1 MNRERRDAYRYV
13 VERQDTEV
21 GGNGQATVLNTS
33 AHTQLHQDAVQ
44 LERLNSQEDLTA
56 SYPCSIDP
64 QSSAADTITYHKAA
78 NIHAT

>member
-1 MNRERRDAYRYV
+1 MNRERRNAYRYV

-56 SYPCSIDP
+56 SCIDP